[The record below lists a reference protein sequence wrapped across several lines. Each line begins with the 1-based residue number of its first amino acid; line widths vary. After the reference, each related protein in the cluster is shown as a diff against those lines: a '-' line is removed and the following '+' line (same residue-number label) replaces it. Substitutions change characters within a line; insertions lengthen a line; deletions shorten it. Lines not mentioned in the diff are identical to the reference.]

1 MFEAS
6 LGSAQH
12 KHHLTIFP
20 ILAEEER
27 KLPYLLMADALA
39 TGVLTIQ
46 EVGDGQ
52 VPLLQAMNRALGPIL
67 LLDGE
72 QLIGAKQNRMTNRSI
87 ILPPESV
94 TKIPV
99 SCMEHGRWHFVGD
112 EFAAA
117 PQHAPSKVRRK
128 ARETEARSARRDRE
142 AKARGGQPRSSFRDL
157 AEAQGEVWHEI
168 QAVSDNLGTRSVT
181 GALDSVYEDRRPEME
196 RWLQTFPCQP
206 GQVGLLAFLRGRPVG
221 MDALGAT
228 AQYGPLHDRLLR
240 GYVLDAMDSLSPN
253 GLLSR
258 SKGTTDTPTQAS
270 KAEAFLEAM
279 RNANRTPSESVGS
292 GEYRILDGTVL
303 GGELVDGG
311 QLVHLSAFPNLHG
324 NAQRDGESTDTAS
337 PPIARPS
344 HRRRRF

>member
-6 LGSAQH
+6 LGPTQH
-12 KHHLTIFP
+12 HHHLTLFP
-20 ILAEEER
+20 ILAEQER
-27 KLPYLLMADALA
+27 NQPYLLMADALA

-52 VPLLQAMNRALGPIL
+52 VPLLQAMNRALDPVLI
-67 LLDGE
+67 LDGE

-112 EFAAA
+112 DFAAA

-128 ARETEARSARRDRE
+128 ARETEARSAVRDRE
-142 AKARGGQPRSSFRDL
+142 AKAQGREARSSFRDL
-157 AEAQGEVWHEI
+157 AQAQGEVWDEI
-168 QAVSDNLGTRSVT
+168 REVSANLGSRSET
-181 GALDSVYEDRRPEME
+181 GALNSVYEDRRPEME
-196 RWLQTFPCQP
+196 GWLQAFPCLP
-206 GQVGLLAFLRGRPVG
+206 TQVGLLAFLRGRPVG
-221 MDALGAT
+221 MDALGAS

-240 GYVLDAMDSLSPN
+240 GYVLDAME
-253 GLLSR
+253 GLCPGAPR
-258 SKGTTDTPTQAS
+258 TKGDRRGAAPVGHFE
-270 KAEAFLEAM
+270 AEAFLEAM
-279 RNANRTPSESVGS
+279 KTANRTHSESVGV
-292 GEYRILDGTVL
+292 GEYHILDGAVL

-324 NAQRDGESTDTAS
+324 TALGDDGSIDTLS

-344 HRRRRF
+344 QRRRRF

>member
-6 LGSAQH
+6 LGPTQH
-12 KHHLTIFP
+12 HHHLTLFP
-20 ILAEEER
+20 ILAEQER
-27 KLPYLLMADALA
+27 IQPYLLMTHALA

-52 VPLLQAMNRALGPIL
+52 VPLLQAKNRALDPIL
-67 LLDGE
+67 ILDGE

-112 EFAAA
+112 EFASA

-128 ARETEARSARRDRE
+128 ARETEARSAMRDRE
-142 AKARGGQPRSSFRDL
+142 AKAQGREARSSFRDL

-168 QAVSDNLGTRSVT
+168 REVSANLGTRSET

-196 RWLQTFPCQP
+196 GWLQAFPCLP
-206 GQVGLLAFLRGRPVG
+206 GQVGLLAFLRGQPVG
-221 MDALGAT
+221 MDALGAS

-240 GYVLDAMDSLSPN
+240 GYVLDAMDALSLN
-253 GLLSR
+253 ATR
-258 SKGTTDTPTQAS
+258 SGGGRDRPVGQP
-270 KAEAFLEAM
+270 KAEAFLEDLK
-279 RNANRTPSESVGS
+279 NAHRTPSESVGS
-292 GEYRILDGTVL
+292 GKYHILDGTVL

-311 QLVHLSAFPNLHG
+311 HLVHLSAFPNLHG
-324 NAQRDGESTDTAS
+324 TAQGEGESSDTAP